1 MARYWHYALQL
12 SLALLLVSSSG
23 CNEEEPATPAAKV
36 QNGAKTEV
44 IPTSTT
50 FKSSPTADSK
60 STGPKELTAEEI
72 DAKLANRKSRFEA
85 PFKRVGGLFQAPEV
99 PQGIVATPIK
109 VEKGPDKKPTAE
121 AKLRLLGF
129 VELENEDRKAIVEF
143 KGEVHTLHEGDYLED
158 AKVISIENN
167 EISLQRG
174 SERINTKLFEQAWAH
189 QSATSSGNYA
199 SSSSK
204 SRNSFKPSTRPTNS
218 QVVASSQ
225 TTRANP
231 NSAPAAMPV
240 PGLMD
245 VSPAA
250 MAAPAGMASMPGM
263 GAMPGGMS
271 MDPTAM
277 MGGMSMPGGM
287 SGGMSMPGG
296 SMGGM
301 PGGMA
306 GPPN

>member
-1 MARYWHYALQL
+1 M
-12 SLALLLVSSSG
+12 
-23 CNEEEPATPAAKV
+23 
-36 QNGAKTEV
+36 
-44 IPTSTT
+44 
-50 FKSSPTADSK
+50 
-60 STGPKELTAEEI
+60 TAEEI
-72 DAKLANRKSRFEA
+72 DSKLANRKSRFEA

-109 VEKGPDKKPTAE
+109 VEKGPEKKAIAE

-129 VELENEDRKAIVEF
+129 VELENEDPKAIVEF
-143 KGEVHTLHEGDYLED
+143 KGEVHTLHEGDFLED

-174 SERINTKLFEQAWAH
+174 SERINTKLFEQGWAH
-189 QSATSSGNYA
+189 QSATA
-199 SSSSK
+199 SSSHASHSSSK
-204 SRNSFKPSTRPTNS
+204 TRNSFKPASKPISS
-218 QVVASSQ
+218 QIAVSSQ
-225 TTRANP
+225 TTRSNP

-250 MAAPAGMASMPGM
+250 MASPAGMAGIPGM
-263 GAMPGGMS
+263 GAMPSGMS

-277 MGGMSMPGGM
+277 MGGMAMPGGM

-296 SMGGM
+296 AMGGM
-301 PGGMA
+301 PGGMGGMS